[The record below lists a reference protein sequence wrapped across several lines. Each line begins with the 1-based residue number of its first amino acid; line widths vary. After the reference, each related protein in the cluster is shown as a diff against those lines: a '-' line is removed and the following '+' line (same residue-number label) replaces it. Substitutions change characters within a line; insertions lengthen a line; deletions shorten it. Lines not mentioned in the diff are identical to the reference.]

1 MRSLIM
7 TEEQIKKDIHY
18 HERIIE
24 NHQKELS
31 KLRGDLELLKLKQK
45 LNEKESH

>member
-1 MRSLIM
+1 MSI
-7 TEEQIKKDIHY
+7 EQIKKDIHY

-24 NHQKELS
+24 NHQKEL
-31 KLRGDLELLKLKQK
+31 LKLKQK

>member
-1 MRSLIM
+1 M
-7 TEEQIKKDIHY
+7 TEEQIKNDIHY

-24 NHQKELS
+24 NHQKALS

-45 LNEKESH
+45 LK

>member
-1 MRSLIM
+1 MNI
-7 TEEQIKKDIHY
+7 EQIKQEIRY
-18 HERIIE
+18 HQRIIE

-45 LNEKESH
+45 LNEK